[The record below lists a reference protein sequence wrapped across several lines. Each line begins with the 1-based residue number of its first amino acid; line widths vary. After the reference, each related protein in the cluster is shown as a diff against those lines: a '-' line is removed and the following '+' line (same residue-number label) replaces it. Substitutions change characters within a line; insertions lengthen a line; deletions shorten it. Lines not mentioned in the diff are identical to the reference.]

1 MSSAD
6 HGFVELTAK
15 LEIIKRLFSVRRQLV
30 QQHSEREYVDLLV
43 VNDVTAHN
51 LRGPVPGRA
60 FRGDKSARRSVA
72 TASEVGDLCV
82 DEGAKGKGED
92 ENVVRFEVAVN
103 DGVAVKERQAF

>member
-1 MSSAD
+1 M
-6 HGFVELTAK
+6 
-15 LEIIKRLFSVRRQLV
+15 
-30 QQHSEREYVDLLV
+30 
-43 VNDVTAHN
+43 
-51 LRGPVPGRA
+51 
-60 FRGDKSARRSVA
+60 A